1 MRRQLDRGVVMS
13 NKDITIGR
21 LYENVRTED
30 PIPQSEF
37 TADPAEDAVEKTAD
51 EEKEEPVK
59 TESSKKTKK

>member
-1 MRRQLDRGVVMS
+1 MS

-21 LYENVRTED
+21 LYEKARTED

-37 TADPAEDAVEKTAD
+37 TADPVEDAVEKTAD

>member
-1 MRRQLDRGVVMS
+1 MS

-21 LYENVRTED
+21 LYENARTED
-30 PIPQSEF
+30 PIPQSES
-37 TADPAEDAVEKTAD
+37 TADPIEDAVEKTAD